1 MTATRRTLLTGV
13 AALAAGGA
21 IAAIAN
27 AAPKKTQADANAAR
41 YASSP
46 FRRLSEDQWRARL
59 SPEAFATLR
68 HEATERPG
76 TSPLEDEHRRGT
88 FVCAGCELPLFSSE
102 NKYESG
108 SGWPSFWR
116 SMPGALGTKQDFVI
130 GYPRTEYHCARCLG
144 HQGHIFNDGP
154 PPTGLRY
161 CNNGVAL
168 KFVPAA

>member
-1 MTATRRTLLTGV
+1 MNPNRRTLLLGS
-13 AALAAGGA
+13 AGLALGALGA
-21 IAAIAN
+21 IAHAG
-27 AAPKKTQADANAAR
+27 PRQTQADANAAR
-41 YASSP
+41 FAASP
-46 FRRLSEDQWRARL
+46 FRQLSEADWRARL
-59 SPEAFATLR
+59 APAAFATLR

-76 TSPLEDEHRRGT
+76 SSALEQEHRRGAY
-88 FVCAGCELPLFSSE
+88 VCAGCALPLFQSDA
-102 NKYESG
+102 KYESG

-116 SMPGALGTKQDFVI
+116 SMPGSLGTKQDFVI

-168 KFVPAA
+168 QFVPA